1 MAYSVQLNNRYLE
14 GAGEHTA
21 SKTVGREIEGEI
33 KRELFPTVLTNMP
46 KLLCFDA
53 LQL

>member
-1 MAYSVQLNNRYLE
+1 MAYSVQLNYRYLE
-14 GAGEHTA
+14 GVGEHTA

-33 KRELFPTVLTNMP
+33 KRALFPTVLTNMP